1 MKPTAII
8 FDMDGTLCDVSLIR
22 HLVKGD
28 IRDFDR
34 FHTESVN
41 CPPHSHVLDAAKKA
55 HADGHRV
62 IVVTA
67 RKDRYKHHT
76 SWWLAING
84 VPTYALKMRA
94 SYDNR
99 PDYEVKRDILRELR
113 ESYEII
119 HAWDDNP
126 SVIQLWKE
134 EGIPV
139 TIVPGW

>member
-1 MKPTAII
+1 MISY
-8 FDMDGTLCDVSLIR
+8 DS
-22 HLVKGD
+22 
-28 IRDFDR
+28 
-34 FHTESVN
+34 
-41 CPPHSHVLDAAKKA
+41 
-55 HADGHRV
+55 
-62 IVVTA
+62 
-67 RKDRYKHHT
+67 
-76 SWWLAING
+76 
-84 VPTYALKMRA
+84 RA

-126 SVIQLWKE
+126 SVIKLWQE